1 MEQSSRRSSCEE
13 SGGGCGKTLLAANG
27 QIAAEV
33 DRFACEIREEDF
45 DYDDG
50 NSDWDDTTLNT
61 YSQSCV
67 LEQRF
72 EALVSLEQLRSRGLS
87 HAGMN
92 AMSAGE
98 RKAEQ
103 ARHTG
108 LSRDERATTEHVL
121 DPRTRLLL
129 FKLLNSAVLQTINGC
144 VSTGKEANVYHAFS
158 ARGEVAVKVYKT
170 SVLTF
175 KDRDRYVSG
184 EFRWRHGYCRSN
196 PRKMVRMWA
205 EKEMRNYRRLYLAGV
220 LCPEPL
226 LLREHVL
233 LMRFLGDDG
242 FNAPRLK
249 DVTLSASKATNAC
262 RQTILHLR
270 AIYCECRLVHGD
282 FSEYNLLWYKKRVWV
297 IDVSQAVEHDHPN
310 ALLFLR
316 KDCENV
322 ISFFRRLRVSLLPSL
337 QQLFDFVT
345 DPKLCKGPSGTWEE
359 AHEEMLAA
367 VEARNSVI
375 EGEATASADMTN
387 IAVAAEVE
395 VAERVFAQI
404 HIPRTLEELSTKQIE
419 RDIATAKQGRGA
431 CGQV

>member
-121 DPRTRLLL
+121 DPRTRLLR
-129 FKLLNSAVLQTINGC
+129 A
-144 VSTGKEANVYHAFS
+144 
-158 ARGEVAVKVYKT
+158 
-170 SVLTF
+170 
-175 KDRDRYVSG
+175 
-184 EFRWRHGYCRSN
+184 
-196 PRKMVRMWA
+196 
-205 EKEMRNYRRLYLAGV
+205 
-220 LCPEPL
+220 
-226 LLREHVL
+226 
-233 LMRFLGDDG
+233 
-242 FNAPRLK
+242 
-249 DVTLSASKATNAC
+249 
-262 RQTILHLR
+262 
-270 AIYCECRLVHGD
+270 AIYVCMTPREWITPEEVR
-282 FSEYNLLWYKKRVWV
+282 RRQ
-297 IDVSQAVEHDHPN
+297 QAYCAGSTSSHWP
-310 ALLFLR
+310 F
-316 KDCENV
+316 
-322 ISFFRRLRVSLLPSL
+322 
-337 QQLFDFVT
+337 
-345 DPKLCKGPSGTWEE
+345 G
-359 AHEEMLAA
+359 
-367 VEARNSVI
+367 
-375 EGEATASADMTN
+375 
-387 IAVAAEVE
+387 IA
-395 VAERVFAQI
+395 
-404 HIPRTLEELSTKQIE
+404 
-419 RDIATAKQGRGA
+419 
-431 CGQV
+431 